1 MNVEKTLETGVVA
14 PRDFKL
20 ASLASTLTSQLNLIP
35 DHNDLEASKSDLLIL
50 IIEADRGLSQD
61 EISRFN
67 QLRESQIPSIIL
79 VTSLIGNEASANN
92 QDRWDFDDVMMLI
105 NRTLEKTIAPYLV
118 LHDDTG
124 LPIGLYDLLDHSVID
139 YSNSKPEREE
149 PEAELKELVK
159 DFQEEIEEENFVP
172 SDFTSGLRVVAI
184 PYIPERRIGIAEVE
198 HFLTM
203 LRQAQL

>member
-1 MNVEKTLETGVVA
+1 MNGEKTLEAVVVA

-20 ASLASTLTSQLNLIP
+20 ASLTSPITSQLNLIP

-79 VTSLIGNEASANN
+79 VTSLIGNDASANN

-124 LPIGLYDLLDHSVID
+124 LPIGLYDLLDHSVIN
-139 YSNSKPEREE
+139 YGSGKPEREE

-159 DFQEEIEEENFVP
+159 DFQEEIEEESFVP

-184 PYIPERRIGIAEVE
+184 PYIPERKIGIAEIE
-198 HFLTM
+198 YFLTM